1 VFCTILRLE
10 LATVY
15 LYRGT
20 INANSHMNAW
30 QEHINPYPPFQPAP
44 MPQNAKDAH
53 ALLAI
58 VIVTWVL
65 GFVLLLW
72 IDRRKKK

>member
-1 VFCTILRLE
+1 
-10 LATVY
+10 
-15 LYRGT
+15 
-20 INANSHMNAW
+20 MNDW
-30 QEHINPYPPFQPAP
+30 QEHVNPYPPFPSAP
-44 MPQNAKDAH
+44 MPQNEKDAH

-65 GFVLLLW
+65 GFILLLW